1 MAERKTHN
9 TKPSAGRTLIAVAA
23 ILVALTTW
31 LAFKDA
37 ADGRFLNWDDDRN
50 FLQNESFRGLGLQQ
64 LAWACRTFHLG
75 VWQPLAWMLF
85 GVEFVAGDLS
95 PKTYHSFSVF
105 LHVTNAVMFYWL
117 TLTLLRANN
126 PTDEPRDRSMI
137 GIISA
142 AAAALLFAVHPLRVE
157 AVAWISCQ
165 PYLPAAFFA
174 MLGLTLYVRG
184 CTRAP
189 AANPAFASPRRQ
201 TLAAAFMC
209 YLIAVAFKAPAVTLP
224 LILLLVD
231 VFPLRRVHL
240 FRGFDLRQWAV
251 VLIEKSPFLLVAI
264 GAAFLAMKAKDFNE
278 SRMPFSDWSA
288 DQRLAQS
295 AYGIL
300 FYVWKSLWPT
310 GLAAYYELPN
320 NLSLGVWPFNAMAG
334 AVVIITTLVAL
345 FARRAP
351 GLFAAWLAYLIL
363 LAPNLGIVQFSQQIA
378 ADRYAYFA
386 TMPLFVLLAAV
397 LCRIAEGAPMPWP
410 STSRQKSERI
420 DPTFVG
426 RRRVVRWALSIAF
439 VAALGASAI
448 ITHDGI
454 REWRD
459 SVSLWRASVA
469 ANPECE
475 HSHCLLGQALAAD
488 AQGLSDDEMP
498 RMLADAVGYLREAV
512 RLRPDFAFAHMNLG
526 AALLASGRPAEA
538 RASYAAALSHAAMFH
553 FDELA
558 RLHAGF
564 ALACAFDGDMDEAR
578 HHIREADRLG
588 LPIEQLR
595 RLRSAIPN

>member
-1 MAERKTHN
+1 
-9 TKPSAGRTLIAVAA
+9 
-23 ILVALTTW
+23 
-31 LAFKDA
+31 
-37 ADGRFLNWDDDRN
+37 
-50 FLQNESFRGLGLQQ
+50 
-64 LAWACRTFHLG
+64 
-75 VWQPLAWMLF
+75 
-85 GVEFVAGDLS
+85 
-95 PKTYHSFSVF
+95 
-105 LHVTNAVMFYWL
+105 
-117 TLTLLRANN
+117 
-126 PTDEPRDRSMI
+126 
-137 GIISA
+137 
-142 AAAALLFAVHPLRVE
+142 
-157 AVAWISCQ
+157 
-165 PYLPAAFFA
+165 
-174 MLGLTLYVRG
+174 MLGLTLYMRG
-184 CTRAP
+184 FIQIRTAVHDSIFPRWQTWTAV
-189 AANPAFASPRRQ
+189 FA
-201 TLAAAFMC
+201 C
-209 YLIAVAFKAPAVTLP
+209 YLVAVAFKAPAVTLP
-224 LILLLVD
+224 FILLLVD

-240 FRGFDLRQWAV
+240 FQGFDLRRWAH
-251 VLIEKSPFLLVAI
+251 VLIEKLPFFFVAI
-264 GAAFLAMKAKDFNE
+264 AAAFLAIKAKDFNE

-334 AVVIITTLVAL
+334 AVVVITTLVAL

-351 GLFAAWLAYLIL
+351 GTLIAWLAYLIL

-397 LCRIAEGAPMPWP
+397 LCCIAEGALMPWP
-410 STSRQKSERI
+410 STSRQKSELI
-420 DPTFVG
+420 DPAFVG
-426 RRRVVRWALSIAF
+426 RRRAVRWALSIAF

-448 ITHDGI
+448 ITHGGI
-454 REWRD
+454 RDWRD

-498 RMLADAVGYLREAV
+498 KALADAVRHLREAV

-553 FDELA
+553 SDELA

-564 ALACAFDGDMDEAR
+564 ALACAFDGDMNEAR